1 MDDAAIVTVR
11 NSSTRLPNKAI
22 MKIKENLMAIDIVV
36 RRAKKTGF
44 PVIIATS
51 TSKEDDI
58 FEDVAKQN
66 NVNIFRGSL
75 LNKIKRWFDCF
86 NEFDINNALLVDGD
100 DLSYNYEIG
109 KRAISELKEKSVDLI
124 THPKDIVT
132 GFFTYAIS
140 KEGIHKLYSISNL
153 EETNT
158 DVITRFIEKANLTRD
173 LITLQEFEKNENV
186 RFTLDYEEDLKFF
199 RKLYDGVDI
208 NSTGKEILE
217 YLENN
222 KDIIKINFYRQKEF
236 LENQAKF
243 NANIK

>member
-1 MDDAAIVTVR
+1 MDTAAIVTVR

-22 MKIKENLMAIDIVV
+22 MRIKENLMAIDIVV
-36 RRAKKTGF
+36 KRAKKTGF

-51 TSKEDDI
+51 TAKEDDI
-58 FEDVAKQN
+58 FDDVAKRN
-66 NVNIFRGSL
+66 NVIIFRGSL

-86 NEFDINNALLVDGD
+86 NEFEINNALLVDGD

-109 KRAISELKEKSVDLI
+109 IRAISELKEKSVDLI

-140 KEGIHKLYSISNL
+140 KNGIKKIYSNANL

-158 DVITRFIEKANLTRD
+158 DVITRFIEKANLNSD
-173 LITLQEFEKNENV
+173 IITLKEFEKNEKV
-186 RFTLDYEEDLKFF
+186 RFTLDYEEDLEFF
-199 RKLYDGVDI
+199 RKLYEKKDI
-208 NSTGKEILE
+208 LTSGKDILEFLENHKEIIE
-217 YLENN
+217 
-222 KDIIKINFYRQKEF
+222 INFHRQKEF

-243 NANIK
+243 NEKIK